1 MANII
6 LGCDSNG
13 VNDKKCRD
21 TVAKILKK
29 AGHTVE
35 VLPIAPGPF
44 ADASYSKSNKG
55 KIGVYLIAAG
65 ITSIADA
72 YDGNISFKYT
82 YFGIRGDLGNSR
94 MSSMKDFKTK
104 PISKDKHGDCISK
117 SCNKLA
123 GKTFPQ
129 MNEIIKS
136 KCNVTFG
143 TTPEEIGNNLV
154 KAIGGSN
161 NINSSSDKDSVS
173 SIKEALKEVLS
184 GWDGDVECF
193 VREDTVYVRKI
204 KDPSTAK
211 LEIIEFEN
219 VIYDSV
225 SVTDVNPSTVNSL
238 KVNYKNRVIVIEDK
252 NLQKR
257 FGKIESQVSASNV
270 KSMKEAESFART
282 EWNKLRRNNG
292 HILEVKVIGHT
303 KWKAGAWCR
312 VYLPSFSIDD
322 YMYIT
327 KMSQEDS
334 DGDWICSLTLR
345 DYPPSL
351 GEPKKES
358 GEENTK

>member
-1 MANII
+1 MSSII

-29 AGHTVE
+29 AGHNVE

-94 MSSMKDFKTK
+94 MSSMNDFNTK

-143 TTPEEIGNNLV
+143 TTPEEIGNNIV

-161 NINSSSDKDSVS
+161 NNTGSKEDSTS

-211 LEIIEFEN
+211 LEIIESEN

-238 KVNYKNRVIVIEDK
+238 KVNYKNNTILIEDE
-252 NLQKR
+252 NLKKR
-257 FGKIESQVSASNV
+257 FGKIELQVNATNV

-282 EWNKLRRNNG
+282 EWNKLQRDNG
-292 HILEVKVIGHT
+292 HKVELKVIGHT
-303 KWKAGAWCR
+303 KWKGGVWSR
-312 VYLPSFSIDD
+312 VYLPSFSIDN
-322 YMYIT
+322 YMYIA

-334 DGDWICSLTLR
+334 DGDWICSLTLT

-351 GEPKKES
+351 GEPK
-358 GEENTK
+358 EEDTSQK